1 MNLFEMPLHFVPGC
15 FNVADH
21 TFREFCI
28 FRHQS
33 PQTWNHFIDE
43 VILISSFFFGG
54 ILRSNKYFA
63 TTANPM
69 TCT

>member
-43 VILISSFFFGG
+43 VILISSFFLEEF
-54 ILRSNKYFA
+54 
-63 TTANPM
+63 
-69 TCT
+69 